1 MFAACDRE
9 NVRCSLGHTDVLMRD
24 KLINYNHRGH
34 WALKIFRMITR
45 PKIVSL
51 VCLFLLMSVEAFAQ
65 TQTFDMVTYT
75 PPKGWSATKGADQ
88 AQFSKE
94 DKTSGGVALI
104 TVYRSVDA
112 GTDPRANFNT
122 AWEALV
128 NDTLKTNAKPE
139 NADREMKGGWA
150 VEGGIATINS
160 ADFQGVALLFTA
172 TGGSKMVNV
181 LILTNTDAFQKD
193 IEGFI
198 DSVKLLPIKAA
209 AQKSPAAP
217 ARSTP
222 LPAEA
227 SRLIGKWNRSSSGF
241 TSYADPASWG
251 TAGYTKSRYEF
262 RPDGTYEY
270 TERSFR
276 MMMPTI
282 IIVRENGRYSVGS
295 NTLTITPQQSTISS
309 YKKAGGADVLGELV
323 KTQARPLE
331 AVTYR
336 FYFHYFEGIREWN
349 LVLQADKPTLRD
361 GPFSTN
367 QTYPNAWY
375 FDQKYTN
382 TDLTAP
388 RN

>member
-1 MFAACDRE
+1 MK
-9 NVRCSLGHTDVLMRD
+9 VRNTLLVGFVL
-24 KLINYNHRGH
+24 LIAGQ
-34 WALKIFRMITR
+34 
-45 PKIVSL
+45 
-51 VCLFLLMSVEAFAQ
+51 AFAQ

-88 AQFSKE
+88 VQFSKE
-94 DKTSGGVALI
+94 DKASSGIALI

-128 NDTLKTNAKPE
+128 NDTLKTNTKPQ
-139 NADREMKGGWA
+139 NADREVKDGWA
-150 VEGGIATINS
+150 IEGGMAPVNS
-160 ADFQGVALLFTA
+160 PEFRGVALLFTA

-181 LILTNTDAFQKD
+181 LILTNSEAFQKD

-198 DSVKLLPIKAA
+198 DSLKLLPVKAA

-217 ARSTP
+217 AAPIASSP

-227 SRLIGKWNRSSSGF
+227 SRLIGKWNRSSSGL

-262 RPDGTYEY
+262 RPDGTYIY

-276 MMMPTI
+276 MTLPTI
-282 IIVRENGRYSVGS
+282 LIVRENGRYSVAG
-295 NTLTITPQQSTISS
+295 NTLTISPQQSTISS
-309 YKKAGGADVLGELV
+309 YKKAGGGDTLGELV

-331 AVTYR
+331 KVTYR

-367 QTYPNAWY
+367 RTYPNAWY
-375 FDQKYTN
+375 FDQKFTDK
-382 TDLTAP
+382 DLTAP